1 MQLSMQVCWDI
12 TLCFAPLL
20 WATVPGQGQRV
31 GYIVRHALSP
41 FAGLGDEFGNDYADG
56 PVRRVRLDRFRD
68 AACLVQEIGVF
79 LMR

>member
-1 MQLSMQVCWDI
+1 M
-12 TLCFAPLL
+12 
-20 WATVPGQGQRV
+20 
-31 GYIVRHALSP
+31 GYIVRRDFSP

-56 PVRRVRLDRFRD
+56 PVRRVRLDCFRD